1 MKELKASLKLK
12 DCKVQSLQESLSKM
26 CEQNKAL
33 EQELNTAKVKVNKQD
48 DEIYNLW
55 DNLDSVPKLYGTQ
68 KTLDVVNNSWV

>member
-1 MKELKASLKLK
+1 
-12 DCKVQSLQESLSKM
+12 M